1 MLELI
6 QQRFQTVVLVL
17 LVFMLAAVFVL
28 QFGGPQAQGCSGSI
42 NQSSYAA
49 RVHGETIT
57 DGDFRAAYAVTGFTR
72 YPTKNA
78 RTLRLRELT
87 LDGLVERELLAH
99 EATTLGYRVDGEEVL
114 REFAETGIVYVTPPV
129 DAPAGYPG
137 PEIDWSVNIQNED
150 GSFSLTKMQRL
161 VHNHLRR
168 STEEF
173 ANWQTRER
181 LAAMM
186 RETITAEV
194 TVSNA
199 EVHDA
204 YVRETDRARFRYAA
218 FDPAFYESETPPSD
232 DEITTWMNEHTE
244 EVDAEYERQSF
255 RYRGLDPEAHVRH
268 ILFSVA
274 EGASDEEREAV
285 RTHAEEIRQ
294 RLIDGADFA
303 EMAAA
308 ESGDPGSANNGGEYD
323 WTPRGRW
330 VAPFEEA
337 AFSQEIG
344 AIGELVETRFGYH
357 IIKVEGR
364 REGDVP
370 EDEAKREL
378 AVGLYTAQRSGA
390 LAREEAERALAFLR
404 EGHTM
409 DELDERLLHRWEAV
423 AEVAP
428 APAEA
433 EAVEGEAVE
442 GEEPTEEPEEVER
455 PENSPQVLESRVF
468 GRTES
473 PISGAGSTGALTRAA
488 FELTMDEPLPAEVI
502 QVGTSFY
509 VIELSERTEAT
520 EEGFTDEVRERLRS
534 NLLDEKRM
542 EAIRVYVHALRDRAE
557 EAGALRTEPAILLY
571 GDEVD
576 EEATEGDDEDED
588 EEEDEEGD
596 EEAEESDE
604 ESALPSRRTE
614 VPA

>member
-6 QQRFQTVVLVL
+6 QQRFQTVVLVA
-17 LVFMLAAVFVL
+17 LVFMLSAVFVL
-28 QFGGPQAQGCSGSI
+28 EFGGPQSDGCSSV
-42 NQSSYAA
+42 NRTAFAA
-49 RVHGETIT
+49 RVYGETIT
-57 DGDFRAAYAVTGFTR
+57 EGDFRAAYAVTGFTR

-99 EATTLGYRVDGEEVL
+99 EAESLGYRVDSEAVL
-114 REFAETGIVYVTPPV
+114 RDFAEDGIVFVTPPV

-137 PEIDWSVNIQNED
+137 PELDVGINIQDDD
-150 GSFSLTKMQRL
+150 GSFSMSKMQRF
-161 VHNHLRR
+161 VNNHLRR

-173 ANWQTRER
+173 AMWQTRER

-186 RETITAEV
+186 RETLTAEV
-194 TVSNA
+194 TVSDA

-204 YVRETDRARFRYAA
+204 YVRETDRARFRYAQ
-218 FDPAFYESETPPSD
+218 FRPEFYASATPPT
-232 DEITTWMNEHTE
+232 EEELTAWMNEHTE

-274 EGASDEEREAV
+274 EGASDEERETV
-285 RTHAEEIRQ
+285 RAHAEDIRQ
-294 RLIDGADFA
+294 QLIAGADFA
-303 EMAAA
+303 AMAAD
-308 ESGDPGSANNGGEYD
+308 ESGDPGSASNGGEYD

-370 EDEAKREL
+370 EDEARHEL
-378 AVGLYTAQRSGA
+378 AEGLYTASRSGA
-390 LAREEAERALAFLR
+390 QAREEAERALAFLR

-409 DELDERLLHRWEAV
+409 DELDERLLHRWEPVVAAV
-423 AEVAP
+423 EAAP
-428 APAEA
+428 VEAAPV
-433 EAVEGEAVE
+433 VEGEAPV
-442 GEEPTEEPEEVER
+442 EPEEEER
-455 PENSPQVLESRVF
+455 PENAPEVLESRVF

-473 PISGAGSTGALTRAA
+473 PITGAGSTGALTRAA
-488 FELTMDEPLPAEVI
+488 FELTMDEPLPEEVI
-502 QVGTSFY
+502 QVGTSFF

-520 EEGFTDEVRERLRS
+520 EEGFTDEVRARLS
-534 NLLDEKRM
+534 TNLLEEKRM

-576 EEATEGDDEDED
+576 EEAEPSDD
-588 EEEDEEGD
+588 D
-596 EEAEESDE
+596 EEAEEEGEEGEEEESEGDE
-604 ESALPSRRTE
+604 ESALPLRRTE
-614 VPA
+614 VPV